1 MEEIAHIWVVDH
13 TVEMS
18 AEEDHRAW
26 FEEIDEDQEEQG
38 QDEVDGT
45 GVRESSEHN
54 LVIRANT
61 IDVNEIIHNDI
72 IDIPE
77 ISSEGKIDAPGNEEK
92 LSVCVPSSSNSLF
105 FAPAT
110 QSTHGPFV
118 SNKCKPKQNSIPM

>member
-18 AEEDHRAW
+18 AGEDHSAW
-26 FEEIDEDQEEQG
+26 FEEINEDQEEQG
-38 QDEVDGT
+38 HDEVDGT

-77 ISSEGKIDAPGNEEK
+77 ISSEGKIDAPGMWLKGRNIIIFESI
-92 LSVCVPSSSNSLF
+92 LCNSQYLF
-105 FAPAT
+105 
-110 QSTHGPFV
+110 
-118 SNKCKPKQNSIPM
+118 M